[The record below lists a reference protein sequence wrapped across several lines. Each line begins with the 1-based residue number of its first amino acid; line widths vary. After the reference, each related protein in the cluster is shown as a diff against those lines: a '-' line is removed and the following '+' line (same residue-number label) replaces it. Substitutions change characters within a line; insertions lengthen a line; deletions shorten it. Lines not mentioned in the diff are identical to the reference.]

1 MNLNCEAYKHL
12 TESKTFKYIVYV
24 ALLSTTMVFVTNM
37 IQEYQQGDTLFKSS
51 KENITKKDVP
61 VLTICFKSKNKLHY
75 GMDFTLQALSMASS
89 KNSTFKT
96 LPEGITAYDYHH
108 HNAHET
114 HTVFLKQLTLDD
126 SFLVNRSCISMHMTL
141 TNADNWVSLGMFIIN
156 MYLVF

>member
-37 IQEYQQGDTLFKSS
+37 IQEYQEGDTIFKSS

-75 GMDFTLQALSMASS
+75 GMDFTL
-89 KNSTFKT
+89 
-96 LPEGITAYDYHH
+96 
-108 HNAHET
+108 
-114 HTVFLKQLTLDD
+114 
-126 SFLVNRSCISMHMTL
+126 
-141 TNADNWVSLGMFIIN
+141 
-156 MYLVF
+156 